1 MTTPSDALTRPAA
14 AIHEIVDGGCVFLV
28 GKDRIAL
35 LQRITTNDVKKLL
48 PGQGS
53 VGCFTT
59 NKGRIVDRCRFLVA
73 ADSTII
79 VTNPGRAEAVSQ
91 WIDRYLITEDAKIG
105 NVTRDVTQFH
115 LVGTD
120 AVEWAARI
128 DPRARDLALHGHL
141 ETRIGS
147 IEPVTVVRTEGLRD
161 DRGYLIL
168 LPTNSRNEFL
178 AALDPTGAL
187 PRLDAPTWQALRI
200 AVGIP
205 EFGTEFGEDY
215 NPLECGLWDSVA
227 FDKGCYVGQEVV
239 ARLRTYDKVMKHLCR
254 LRIENDVLPERGTR
268 LFADGKDVGMLTSV
282 APAPNGVE
290 AHALGFVGKRTIQAK
305 GALRAG
311 GPEGPCVEVVEVLR
325 LGTSA

>member
-1 MTTPSDALTRPAA
+1 MTTPADPTTRPAA
-14 AIHEIVDGGCVFLV
+14 AIHEIVDGGCLFLA

-59 NKGRIVDRCRFLVA
+59 NKGRIVDRSRFLVA
-73 ADSTII
+73 ADSTIV
-79 VTNPGRAEAVSQ
+79 VTNPGRADAVAQ
-91 WIDRYLITEDAKIG
+91 WIDRYLITEDVKIG
-105 NVTRDVTQFH
+105 NVTRDVAQFQ

-120 AVEWAARI
+120 AIEWAARI
-128 DPRARDLALHGHL
+128 DPRARDLALHAHL
-141 ETRIGS
+141 ETRFGA
-147 IEPVTVVRTEGLRD
+147 IEPITLVRTEGLRD
-161 DRGYLIL
+161 DRGILIL
-168 LPTNSRNEFL
+168 LPASSREPFL
-178 AALDPTGAL
+178 SALDPTGAL
-187 PRLDAPTWQALRI
+187 TRLDSPSWQALRI

-254 LRIENDVLPERGTR
+254 LRIEGDVLPERGTR

-282 APAPNGVE
+282 AGPPQLSE
-290 AHALGFVGKRTIQAK
+290 IRALGFVGKRTIQSKAR
-305 GALRAG
+305 LVIPD
-311 GPEGPCVEVVEVLR
+311 GPSVEVLEVLR
-325 LGTSA
+325 LGTPE